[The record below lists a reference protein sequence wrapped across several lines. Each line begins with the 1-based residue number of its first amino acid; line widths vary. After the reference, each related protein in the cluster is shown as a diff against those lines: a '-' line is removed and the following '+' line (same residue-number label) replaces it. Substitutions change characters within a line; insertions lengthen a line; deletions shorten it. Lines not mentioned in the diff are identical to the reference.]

1 MVQFQSVFW
10 GTDMHKSYTCT
21 TPLFPFKKKEEE
33 IIEKLNLSQFGI
45 YFNQ

>member
-1 MVQFQSVFW
+1 MVQFQSVFL
-10 GTDMHKSYTCT
+10 GTDMHKSYV
-21 TPLFPFKKKEEE
+21 LPFRPPSKKKEE